1 MPETDESVRP
11 EGYLPRVTDAKVDL
25 FLCVFGAVEIAG
37 TKRRGKTWT
46 ALEHAGSVSY
56 VDTSPPLAR
65 EYLRLLRRESMPR
78 LGRSGDVAQRLLFS
92 LARNLGQAATY
103 RTLTD
108 DMANSS
114 SEGGVAEKTLTDYLD
129 LLRAMYLLE
138 EVPGWLPPARSPKRV
153 RLKPRR
159 YLADPSLAVAV
170 LGMSPDSLLAD
181 WQTFGLVFEN
191 LCVRDLMV
199 YADALEGAADVPVRY
214 YRDDAGLEA
223 DAIIELA
230 DGRWAALEIKTS
242 EAKVPEGVR
251 SLERMR
257 AKLCDNPAARTRP
270 PPSSWLWSPAWRSTP
285 AARPRACTSSPSPR
299 CGPRGLALPAAP
311 PSRGA
316 PRAARRDVRDARP
329 RGCYDAP
336 TQAYCATPPR
346 PPHGRAGGPTRPG
359 TRAERVSSFLSA
371 FFAPPPQATKGYV
384 CVVARHRRAGLLR
397 TSLRLV

>member
-1 MPETDESVRP
+1 MWPMTLFES
-11 EGYLPRVTDAKVDL
+11 GDSS
-25 FLCVFGAVEIAG
+25 GAVSLSGLFRGEFEPSQARVDSRRIAELAC
-37 TKRRGKTWT
+37 RGGWPE
-46 ALEHAGSVSY
+46 AIDL
-56 VDTSPPLAR
+56 SPSEAQVVAR

-78 LGRSGDVAQRLLFS
+78 LGRSGDVAQRLLLS

-108 DMANSS
+108 DMADSS

-138 EVPGWLPPARSPKRV
+138 EVPGWLPPARPPKRV
-153 RLKPRR
+153 RLKPKR

-191 LCVRDLMV
+191 LCMRDPMV

-257 AKLCDNPAARTRP
+257 AKLCGNPAARTRP
-270 PPSSWLWSPAWRSTP
+270 PEFMAVITGV
-285 AARPRACTSSPSPR
+285 AEY
-299 CGPRGLALPAAP
+299 
-311 PSRGA
+311 
-316 PRAARRDVRDARP
+316 ARRTPEGVYVVPITALRP
-329 RGCYDAP
+329 
-336 TQAYCATPPR
+336 
-346 PPHGRAGGPTRPG
+346 
-359 TRAERVSSFLSA
+359 
-371 FFAPPPQATKGYV
+371 
-384 CVVARHRRAGLLR
+384 
-397 TSLRLV
+397 